1 MRTPFRSCSASA
13 DCGGNRIIA
22 LITANF
28 AVYEKMVA
36 ELKARKVSFI
46 TLRLQEPVP
55 VNVKVVIT
63 TAEEADIVAWEGEHT
78 IVYDDPVSTVSRA
91 IQAEKGH
98 RPIGSM
104 VIGID
109 PGRRPGIAVLTGD
122 MVVEV
127 HQVSVTE
134 VEPLIRKIIH
144 DNRPSSVMIR
154 IGHGAR
160 LVTTQITNS
169 LLEAGFRVEMVDESG
184 TTPHIGRD
192 VHTHTLR
199 DIIAA
204 INIARIRGV
213 PVGRQEVEP
222 SKGEIRVIQESS
234 RSISEGRAT
243 IPRYLARQVA
253 RGELTIDEA
262 IAMHRKNVG
271 DSDGHHNSEDED

>member
-1 MRTPFRSCSASA
+1 
-13 DCGGNRIIA
+13 
-22 LITANF
+22 
-28 AVYEKMVA
+28 MVA
-36 ELKARKVSFI
+36 ELKNRKVQFI
-46 TLRLQEPVP
+46 TLRLLEPIP
-55 VNVKVVIT
+55 PNVKVVIT
-63 TAEEADIVAWEGEHT
+63 TAEEADTVAWEGEHT
-78 IVYDDPVSTVSRA
+78 IIYDDPISTVSRA
-91 IQAEKGH
+91 IHAEKGYG
-98 RPIGSM
+98 PVGSM
-104 VIGID
+104 IIGID

-122 MVVEV
+122 IVVAV

-144 DNRPSSVMIR
+144 DYRPTAVLIR

-169 LLEAGFRVEMVDESG
+169 LLQAGLKVEMVDESG

-204 INIARIRGV
+204 INIARIKGV

-222 SKGEIRVIQESS
+222 SKGEIRVIQEAS
-234 RSISEGRAT
+234 RSMSSGRAT

-262 IAMHRKNVG
+262 ISMHKKNVKTI
-271 DSDGHHNSEDED
+271 DENVHDEP